1 MPIRPMGTPAPE
13 NPETP
18 TRGNVATACLCMG
31 KTHHHTVRRGQAAFR
46 VRSHPM
52 DSVGTHRQAVMN
64 LLGSFGSMLM
74 SGGRI
79 HRTPL
84 TVRVPQ
90 PSQSAYS
97 PEGVRT
103 F

>member
-1 MPIRPMGTPAPE
+1 
-13 NPETP
+13 
-18 TRGNVATACLCMG
+18 
-31 KTHHHTVRRGQAAFR
+31 
-46 VRSHPM
+46 M
-52 DSVGTHRQAVMN
+52 DKVGTHRQAVMY

-79 HRTPL
+79 HKMPL

-97 PEGVRT
+97 PEGLRI